1 MMEEYVQYHNADLM
15 GYWCEEEE
23 EGNFGVVTNA
33 HWAPKMVGKR
43 IWLIGGEGKPRRYY
57 LCYYFIVDWVE
68 EETQGNF
75 RYLLGGTRGRRFT
88 PPILLNE
95 FPWFKAF
102 LRSQQNFRFG
112 LRKIDE
118 EFVDAL
124 YKVGGVSK
132 VAERKSISSVGAG
145 FGDALTNRRVEEAA
159 VEVVSS
165 FYKHLGWKVQSVE
178 ADRIG
183 FDLLCVKGEEE
194 KHVEVKG
201 VKGNAIAFFVT
212 AGEVER
218 ARIDPNFTLCVVTEA
233 LTVPKMRCF
242 SGREFLQKFVLK
254 PVTYRAEMKEARKK
268 EQA

>member
-1 MMEEYVQYHNADLM
+1 MEEYVQYHNTDRM
-15 GYWCEEEE
+15 GYWCEG
-23 EGNFGVVTNA
+23 EGDDGFEVVTNVR
-33 HWAPKMVGKR
+33 WAPKMVGKR
-43 IWLIGGEGKPRRYY
+43 IWLIGGDGKPRRYY
-57 LCYYFIVDWVE
+57 LCYHFIVDWVE
-68 EETQGNF
+68 EETQGKF

-95 FPWFKAF
+95 FPWFRAF

-132 VAERKSISSVGAG
+132 LADGRSVLPVGAG
-145 FGDALTNRRVEEAA
+145 FGDVVINRRVEESA

-165 FYKHLGWKVQSVE
+165 SYKRLGWEVQSVE

-194 KHVEVKG
+194 EHVEVKG
-201 VKGNAIAFFVT
+201 VKGEALAFFVT
-212 AGEVER
+212 AGEAER

-233 LTVPKMRCF
+233 LTAPKMHCF
-242 SGREFLQKFVLK
+242 SGREFLQKFALK
-254 PVTYRAEMKEARKK
+254 PVTYRAEMKEAGK
-268 EQA
+268 